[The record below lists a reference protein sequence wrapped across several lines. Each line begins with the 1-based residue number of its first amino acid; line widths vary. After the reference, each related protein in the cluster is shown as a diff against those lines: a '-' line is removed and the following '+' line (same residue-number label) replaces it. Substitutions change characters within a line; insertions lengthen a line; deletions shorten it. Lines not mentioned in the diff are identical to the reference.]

1 MWWILACSGLSGPD
15 PDPGELLRQ
24 GRADEAVAA
33 YQAAG
38 GTPFAVGHPLA
49 QVLFQRARTDPSVT
63 LGAIADGVEAASL
76 LDARPRL
83 GLRDL
88 DRPFVSMRA
97 LLAGAQTAL
106 GTSSYVAVGRSLSRG
121 DKDAHLNG
129 AALPWQGGRIVGW
142 ARGEVEGSFGEL
154 GARIDADPPAR
165 LITVGLRTATHDF
178 WIFVEKNPDGWIA
191 KTSSD
196 PQAAGPVLLASDREA
211 P

>member
-1 MWWILACSGLSGPD
+1 MWWILACSGLGGPT

-24 GRADEAVAA
+24 GRTDEAVAA

-63 LGAIADGVEAASL
+63 LGTIAEGVEAASL

-97 LLAGAQTAL
+97 LLAGAQAAL
-106 GTSSYVAVGRSLSRG
+106 GPSSYVAVGRSLSRG

-142 ARGEVEGSFGEL
+142 ARGAVAGSFAEL

-165 LITVGLRTATHDF
+165 LVSIGLRTPARDF

-196 PQAAGPVLLASDREA
+196 PQVAGPVLLASDREA